1 MAARKSSWL
10 APAPP
15 TVAIEIASRRV
26 TAVSVE
32 HSAAG
37 PVVAGQA
44 TELLPEGAV
53 VPALTS
59 GNIKMPNA
67 VVDAL
72 GQALDRAGLRSAR
85 RAALVVPDS
94 VARVS
99 LLTFDAVP
107 PRPDDL
113 DRFMRWQLKKSTPFA
128 IEDAQV
134 SYFPVGGPGGAAPT
148 MMAGVVSRRDV
159 IAEYEAVASAVGVH
173 AGIVD
178 LASFNVMNAIVGV
191 GGQVAGDWLLV
202 HLAAEATS
210 LAIIRGDQLMFYRH
224 RTAVDEE
231 SLGSLVHQTAMY
243 HEDRLGGGDFAR
255 VWLSG
260 GGAATDAAR
269 AEVSARLNVSVGTFD
284 IASAAGVRDRG
295 TASTDLADTLAAPVG
310 ILIRERAA

>member
-1 MAARKSSWL
+1 MAARTSSWL

-53 VPALTS
+53 VPALAS
-59 GNIKMPNA
+59 GNIRVPEA
-67 VVDAL
+67 VIEAL
-72 GQALDRAGLRSAR
+72 GRALDRAGLRSAR

-94 VARVS
+94 IARVS
-99 LLTFDAVP
+99 LLTFDEVP

-128 IEDAQV
+128 IEEAQV
-134 SYFPVGGPGGAAPT
+134 SYFPVGGAAKPV

-159 IAEYEAVASAVGVH
+159 VAEYEAVAAAAGIH

-191 GGQVAGDWLLV
+191 GGEVAGDWLLV

-210 LAIIRGDQLMFYRH
+210 LAILRGDQLMFYRH

-243 HEDRLGGGDFAR
+243 HEDRLGGGGFTR

-284 IASAAGVRDRG
+284 IASAAGVTDRG
-295 TASTDLADTLAAPVG
+295 GSTDLADTLAAPVG

>member
-1 MAARKSSWL
+1 MAARTSSWL

-32 HSAAG
+32 HTAAG

-44 TELLPEGAV
+44 TEILPEGAV
-53 VPALTS
+53 VPALAS
-59 GNIKMPNA
+59 GNIRIPEA
-67 VVDAL
+67 VIEAL
-72 GQALDRAGLRSAR
+72 GRALDRAGLRSAR
-85 RAALVVPDS
+85 RAALVIPDS

-99 LLTFDAVP
+99 LLTFDEVP

-128 IEDAQV
+128 IEEAQV
-134 SYFPVGGPGGAAPT
+134 SYFPVGGSGRPV

-159 IAEYEAVASAVGVH
+159 VAEYEAIAAAAGIH

-191 GGQVAGDWLLV
+191 GGEVAGDWLLV

-210 LAIIRGDQLMFYRH
+210 LAILRGDQLMFYRH

-243 HEDRLGGGDFAR
+243 HEDRLGGGGFAR

-295 TASTDLADTLAAPVG
+295 GPTDLADTLAAPVG

>member
-1 MAARKSSWL
+1 MPARTSSWL

-37 PVVAGQA
+37 PVVSGQA
-44 TELLPEGAV
+44 TEPLPDGAV
-53 VPALTS
+53 VPALAS
-59 GNIKMPNA
+59 GNIRARDA
-67 VVDAL
+67 VVGAL
-72 GQALDRAGLRSAR
+72 GRALDRAGLRFTR

-99 LLTFDAVP
+99 LLTFDEVP
-107 PRPDDL
+107 ARPDDL

-128 IEDAQV
+128 IEEAQV
-134 SYFPVGGPGGAAPT
+134 SYFPVGGTGRPT
-148 MMAGVVSRRDV
+148 MMVGVASRRDV
-159 IAEYEAVASAVGVH
+159 IAEYESVAAAAGIH

-191 GGQVAGDWLLV
+191 GGEVAGDWLLV

-210 LAIIRGDQLMFYRH
+210 LAILRGDQLMFYRH

-243 HEDRLGGGDFAR
+243 HEDRLGGGGFAR

-260 GGAATDAAR
+260 GGPGTDAAR
-269 AEVSARLNVSVGTFD
+269 AEVGARLNVSVGTFD
-284 IASAAGVRDRG
+284 IASAAGVRDRSG
-295 TASTDLADTLAAPVG
+295 STDLADTLAAPVG

>member
-1 MAARKSSWL
+1 MATRTSSWL

-15 TVAIEIASRRV
+15 TVAVEIASRRV
-26 TAVSVE
+26 TVVSVE

-53 VPALTS
+53 VPGLTG
-59 GNIKMPNA
+59 GNIRVPAA
-67 VVDAL
+67 VEDAL
-72 GQALDRAGLRSAR
+72 GKALDRAGLRGTR

-99 LLTFDAVP
+99 LLTFDDIP
-107 PRPDDL
+107 SRPDDL

-128 IEDAQV
+128 IEEAQV
-134 SYFPVGGPGGAAPT
+134 SYFPVGGAGQPI

-159 IAEYEAVASAVGVH
+159 IAEYEAIVEGAGIH

-191 GGQVAGDWLLV
+191 GGEVAGDWLLV

-210 LAIIRGDQLMFYRH
+210 LAILRGDQLMFYRH

-243 HEDRLGGGDFAR
+243 HEDRLGGGGFAR

-269 AEVSARLNVSVGTFD
+269 AEVSGRLNVSVGTFD
-284 IASAAGVRDRG
+284 IASAAGVTDRG
-295 TASTDLADTLAAPVG
+295 GSTDLADTLAAPVG

>member
-1 MAARKSSWL
+1 MAARTSGWL
-10 APAPP
+10 RPASP

-44 TELLPEGAV
+44 TEPLPEGAV
-53 VPALTS
+53 VPALAA
-59 GNIKMPNA
+59 GNIRVREA
-67 VVDAL
+67 VIEAL
-72 GQALDRAGLRSAR
+72 GRALDRAGLRSAR

-99 LLTFDAVP
+99 VLSFDELPA
-107 PRPDDL
+107 RPDDL

-134 SYFPVGGPGGAAPT
+134 SYFPAGAPGPPT

-159 IAEYEAVASAVGVH
+159 VAEYEAVTSAVGIH

-191 GGQVAGDWLLV
+191 GGEVAGDWLLV

-210 LAIIRGDQLMFYRH
+210 LAILRGDRLMFYRH

-243 HEDRLGGGDFAR
+243 HEDRLGGGGFAR

-284 IASAAGVRDRG
+284 IASAAGVQDRG
-295 TASTDLADTLAAPVG
+295 GSTDLADTLAAPVG

>member
-1 MAARKSSWL
+1 MAARTPNWL

-26 TAVSVE
+26 TAVSV
-32 HSAAG
+32 HQSAAG
-37 PVVAGQA
+37 PIVSGQA

-53 VPALTS
+53 VPALAS
-59 GNIKMPNA
+59 GNIRLPEA
-67 VVDAL
+67 VVEAL
-72 GQALDRAGLRSAR
+72 GRALDRAGLRSAR
-85 RAALVVPDS
+85 KAALVIPDS
-94 VARVS
+94 TARVS
-99 LLTFDAVP
+99 LLSFDAVP

-128 IEDAQV
+128 IEEAQV
-134 SYFPVGGPGGAAPT
+134 SYFPIGGSGRPV

-159 IAEYEAVASAVGVH
+159 VAEYEAVAAAAGVH

-191 GGQVAGDWLLV
+191 GGEVAGDWLLV

-210 LAIIRGDQLMFYRH
+210 LAILRGDQLMFYRH

-231 SLGSLVHQTAMY
+231 SLGALVHQTAMY
-243 HEDRLGGGDFAR
+243 HEDRLGGGGFAR

-260 GGAATDAAR
+260 GGAGTDAAR

-284 IASAAGVRDRG
+284 IASAAGVGD
-295 TASTDLADTLAAPVG
+295 
-310 ILIRERAA
+310 RAARLTSRTPWRHRSAS

>member
-1 MAARKSSWL
+1 MAARTASWL
-10 APAPP
+10 APSPP

-32 HSAAG
+32 HTAAG
-37 PVVAGQA
+37 PVVSGQA

-53 VPALTS
+53 VPALAS
-59 GNIKMPNA
+59 GNVRVPDA
-67 VVDAL
+67 VIQAL
-72 GQALDRAGLRSAR
+72 GRALDRAGLRSAR

-99 LLTFDAVP
+99 LLTFDDIP
-107 PRPDDL
+107 QRPDDL

-128 IEDAQV
+128 IDDAQL
-134 SYFPVGGPGGAAPT
+134 SYFPVGGAARPI
-148 MMAGVVSRRDV
+148 MMACVVSRRDV
-159 IAEYEAVASAVGVH
+159 VAEYEAVAAAVGLH

-202 HLAAEATS
+202 HLAAEATT
-210 LAIIRGDQLMFYRH
+210 LAILRGDQLMFYRH

-231 SLGSLVHQTAMY
+231 PLGSLVHQTAMF
-243 HEDRLGGGDFAR
+243 HEDRLGGGGFSR

-260 GGAATDAAR
+260 AGAATDAAR

-284 IASAAGVRDRG
+284 IASAAGVHDRG
-295 TASTDLADTLAAPVG
+295 GSTDLAHTLAAPVG